1 MLYQALRPFADQ
13 IPHVAVTTS
22 GCQVSHYLGLLA
34 ASLRRDSEAEF
45 YFSQAAATHERI
57 GAAWGLAMT
66 RLAWGRFLAARS
78 NPEDLPKA
86 LVLLRQSVDS
96 ARNQGY
102 GLIERRATQ
111 ALDAAGSR

>member
-1 MLYQALRPFADQ
+1 MN
-13 IPHVAVTTS
+13 
-22 GCQVSHYLGLLA
+22 HYLGLLA

-66 RLAWGRFLAARS
+66 RLAWGRFLAARG
-78 NPEDLPKA
+78 NPEDLPRA
-86 LVLLRQSVDS
+86 LALLRQSVDS

-111 ALDAAGSR
+111 ALKAIGSQ